1 MKNRKPSEGGRSVG
15 PQAPVR
21 KRVGEVTAQERD
33 EIRALFER
41 KNALLELFRGLSESN
56 TLNNTIYEKIV
67 ADLGKATTRFTD
79 WWSAKST
86 QYHWEN
92 VSGWQWQIDFDD
104 CSIYLVKP

>member
-1 MKNRKPSEGGRSVG
+1 VKNRKRIDGNSA
-15 PQAPVR
+15 QAVREPVR

-33 EIRALFER
+33 EIRSLFER
-41 KNALLELFRGLSESN
+41 KNALLELFRSLSESN
-56 TLNNTIYEKIV
+56 AMNDTIYERVV
-67 ADLGKATTRFTD
+67 ADLGKATTRFTE

-92 VSGWQWQIDFDD
+92 VAGWQWQIDFDD